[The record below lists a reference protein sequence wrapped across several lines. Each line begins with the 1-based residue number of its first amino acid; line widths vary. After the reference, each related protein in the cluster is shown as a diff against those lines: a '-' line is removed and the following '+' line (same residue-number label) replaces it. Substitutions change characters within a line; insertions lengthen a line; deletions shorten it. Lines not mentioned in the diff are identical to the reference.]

1 MNAGPDQSLNCLYSF
16 ISFQIWKSRIR
27 RSGSNPK
34 KDDFN
39 VTGITKVCSKH
50 FLPDCYVNFSS
61 KKRAL
66 KDNAVPT
73 IFPWTETKRRKAPK
87 RRYETSETETASETE
102 QFGDINEY
110 LHFHC
115 DL

>member
-1 MNAGPDQSLNCLYSF
+1 MNAGPDQGLNCLYPF

-39 VTGITKVCSKH
+39 VTGSTKVCSKH

-61 KKRAL
+61 KRRAL
-66 KDNAVPT
+66 KTMQCQLFFLGLKQSEERLLKEDTRQVKQKLPL
-73 IFPWTETKRRKAPK
+73 RRSNL
-87 RRYETSETETASETE
+87 E
-102 QFGDINEY
+102 I
-110 LHFHC
+110 
-115 DL
+115 